1 MFQNNT
7 PFEPLK
13 PLAPYS
19 SGAMTLGILSIIFAV
34 LMPPVG
40 LVLGLV
46 ALSHVHKAEQEWLQN
61 PNKWHPDSTSKTQT
75 GKITG
80 IIGLSLSAI
89 MLLITIVYIFI
100 FVCISLIIQN
110 Y

>member
-7 PFEPLK
+7 PFEPMK
-13 PLAPYS
+13 QLAPYS

-34 LMPPVG
+34 IIPPVG

-46 ALSHVHKAEQEWLQN
+46 ALSHSRKAEQEFLQA
-61 PNKWHPDSTSKTQT
+61 PYKWHADTSSKAQT

-80 IIGLSLSAI
+80 IIGLCLSAI
-89 MLLITIVYIFI
+89 MLLITIFYILI
-100 FVCISLIIQN
+100 FVFISIVAQN
-110 Y
+110 V